1 MTLKERVQQDLRDAM
16 RARDE
21 SRKAALRMLLSA
33 VQLAEVQ
40 SGELDDEGVQRVLIQ
55 EIRRREG
62 ALELIRKGG
71 REDLAAEEVHQLEIL
86 RAYLP
91 QMLSEDELRAVI
103 QEVIAETGASSVA
116 DLGNVMKVLMPR
128 IKGKAD
134 GKLANQL
141 AREALTK

>member
-16 RARDE
+16 RSRDE

-33 VQLAEVQ
+33 VQLAEVEK
-40 SGELDDEGVQRVLIQ
+40 GELDDAGVQQVLMQ
-55 EIRRREG
+55 EIRRRES

-71 REDLAAEEVHQLEIL
+71 REDLAAEETHQLEIL

-91 QMLSEDELRAVI
+91 QLMSEDELRAVI
-103 QEVIAETGASSVA
+103 AQVIAETGASSPA

>member
-16 RARDE
+16 RAHDE

-33 VQLAEVQ
+33 VQLAEVEK
-40 SGELDDEGVQRVLIQ
+40 GELDDAGVQQVLMQ
-55 EIRRREG
+55 EIRRRES

-71 REDLAAEEVHQLEIL
+71 REDLAAEETHQLEIL

-91 QMLSEDELRAVI
+91 QMMSEDELRAVI
-103 QEVIAETGASSVA
+103 AQVIAETGASSPA